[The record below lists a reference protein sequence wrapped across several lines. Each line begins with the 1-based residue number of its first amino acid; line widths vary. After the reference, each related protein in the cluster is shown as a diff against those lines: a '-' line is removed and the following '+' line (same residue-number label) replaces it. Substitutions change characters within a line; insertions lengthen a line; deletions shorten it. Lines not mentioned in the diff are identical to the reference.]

1 MQQLNYVEILRLAY
15 GKGMGVRRLAQT
27 LGYPKTT
34 VGRFLQR
41 FKESGIAYPLPEGIG
56 NIELK
61 ERLYQPTQEKDP
73 SFVLPDYDTIH
84 KLLSLKGYNLKKL
97 WERYRLECDADG
109 NRPYLYS
116 QFCRH
121 YADFVREKRR
131 TLSLERIPG
140 DEMQVDFTGLTLFLK
155 DDISGDNIPAY
166 VFIAILSYSNY
177 TYLEAMASMNS
188 ANWIRANTHALQYF
202 GGVPAFVTPDN
213 AKVAVTEN
221 KDWLDPKIQ
230 QAYLEWASY
239 YGTVV
244 LPARVR
250 HPKDKSG
257 VEGAVRIV
265 SARILSDLRERT
277 FFSIDEVNNALW
289 EAMDAFNAEPFARK
303 PGSRF
308 SWHQEELGKLS
319 PLPPVA
325 FEFSERAKATVHN
338 DYHVAYDYGYYS
350 APYELVRQE
359 LEVRATA
366 GVVTLYHRGWVVAE
380 HPRVTRKG
388 QRRTNPAHLPK
399 DYQQYAAWS
408 GPKFRSWA
416 KSVGPNTFMVIDTL
430 LGRAEYEVQAFRTCV
445 GILNL
450 AKKSSGDLLEQVCA
464 DAVAHGRISYRYI
477 KDSVALAGQKL
488 AAAQHSAKS
497 PLQEADR
504 YVLKKKEGAFSLENL
519 RRNDR

>member
-359 LEVRATA
+359 SRCITAAGWSQSTRGSPARASAGPILPICLRITSSMPPGAVPSSAPGRNRSARTPSWSSTPCWAGRSMRCRPSVPAWESSILPRSLPATSLNRSAPTPSPMAGSLTA
-366 GVVTLYHRGWVVAE
+366 TSRTRWHWQDKSWLLHSTAPS
-380 HPRVTRKG
+380 HPFR
-388 QRRTNPAHLPK
+388 RRT
-399 DYQQYAAWS
+399 
-408 GPKFRSWA
+408 G
-416 KSVGPNTFMVIDTL
+416 M
-430 LGRAEYEVQAFRTCV
+430 C
-445 GILNL
+445 
-450 AKKSSGDLLEQVCA
+450 
-464 DAVAHGRISYRYI
+464 
-477 KDSVALAGQKL
+477 
-488 AAAQHSAKS
+488 
-497 PLQEADR
+497 
-504 YVLKKKEGAFSLENL
+504 
-519 RRNDR
+519 